1 MSANEILERIEQLPD
16 KERRELFQKLSEFDD
31 MPESL
36 RQSLAEAARGELIP
50 LDDALQELDRA

>member
-1 MSANEILERIEQLPD
+1 MSANEILQKIEQLPD
-16 KERRELFQKLSEFDD
+16 KDRRELFRKLSEFDD

-36 RQSLAEAARGELIP
+36 RQSLSEAARGELID

>member
-1 MSANEILERIEQLPD
+1 MSTNEILEKIEQLPD
-16 KERRELFQKLSEFDD
+16 QERRELFQKLSEFDD

-36 RQSLAEAARGELIP
+36 RQSLAEAARGEFIP

>member
-1 MSANEILERIEQLPD
+1 MSATEILQKIEELPD
-16 KERRELFQKLSEFDD
+16 QERRELFQKLSEFDE

-36 RQSLAEAARGELIP
+36 RRSLSEAARGDLIS

>member
-1 MSANEILERIEQLPD
+1 MSATEILQKIEELPD
-16 KERRELFQKLSEFDD
+16 QERRELFQKLSEFDD

-36 RQSLAEAARGELIP
+36 RRSLAEAARGDLIP

>member
-1 MSANEILERIEQLPD
+1 MSTNEILEKIEQLPD
-16 KERRELFQKLSEFDD
+16 QERRELFQKLSEFED

-36 RQSLAEAARGELIP
+36 RQSLAEAARGEFIP